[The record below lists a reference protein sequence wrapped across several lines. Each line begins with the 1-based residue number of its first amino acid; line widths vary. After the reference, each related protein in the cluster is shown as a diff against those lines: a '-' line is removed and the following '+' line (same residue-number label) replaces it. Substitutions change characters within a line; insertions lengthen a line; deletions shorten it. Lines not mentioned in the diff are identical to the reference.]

1 MLVIEV
7 VIVDDHPPLRIGITQ
22 TLEKTQGIR
31 VVGEANDG
39 REMLT
44 VLRRNSSTDVLLLD
58 IEMPDFDVYD
68 AVRQLKAQYPDM
80 KVLIVTGYNDRSRI
94 LKLVDLGVKGYML
107 KDEPLNMYSHAI
119 REIAAGRTYFSSQVA
134 HVALT
139 ENGKDAIVLAP
150 REFEVM
156 SLVAL
161 GLASP
166 EIGMQLGISPKT
178 VDTYVERACRK
189 LGATN
194 RTTAV
199 LRAVELGLIT
209 VGVKENANN
218 SG

>member
-1 MLVIEV
+1 MPQVIQC
-7 VIVDDHPPLRIGITQ
+7 IQH
-22 TLEKTQGIR
+22 
-31 VVGEANDG
+31 
-39 REMLT
+39 
-44 VLRRNSSTDVLLLD
+44 
-58 IEMPDFDVYD
+58 FC
-68 AVRQLKAQYPDM
+68 
-80 KVLIVTGYNDRSRI
+80 
-94 LKLVDLGVKGYML
+94 
-107 KDEPLNMYSHAI
+107 
-119 REIAAGRTYFSSQVA
+119 AAGRTYFSSQVA

-178 VDTYVERACRK
+178 VDTHVERACRK

-209 VGVKENANN
+209 VGVGENGNN